1 MGSEPR
7 GVRLLPKMGLGAPC
21 WVCAGLP
28 IGVFLVVCH
37 VHTSA
42 GIKDCIL
49 EEMHELLHHRTRTQ
63 RRFLQ
68 EVSWAQH
75 LQAPSSI
82 QCGLGLVSEGP
93 HAPETPRD
101 ISLFHVMINLTV
113 ATSGSFQGTSICMH
127 FSLSFLGL
135 LVLEL

>member
-1 MGSEPR
+1 MSPTGSDSFQKW
-7 GVRLLPKMGLGAPC
+7 GGGAPWWIC
-21 WVCAGLP
+21 TGLP

-42 GIKDCIL
+42 GIKDFIL
-49 EEMHELLHHRTRTQ
+49 EKMHELLHHRTRTQ

-75 LQAPSSI
+75 LQALSSI
-82 QCGLGLVSEGP
+82 QCGLGPVSEGP

-101 ISLFHVMINLTV
+101 ISLFRVMINLTV
-113 ATSGSFQGTSICMH
+113 ATSGSFQGTSVCTH
-127 FSLSFLGL
+127 FSLICLSL